1 MEFNDGGGNF
11 SCRDENR
18 HNILPTTNLIET
30 NHNLAY
36 KFAITATQWFK
47 ILVLVILFEN
57 ILQIST
63 TYCEQVKLL
72 SIQNFPALDF
82 LVPIW
87 KEWEFQKSS

>member
-47 ILVLVILFEN
+47 ILVLV
-57 ILQIST
+57 
-63 TYCEQVKLL
+63 V
-72 SIQNFPALDF
+72 
-82 LVPIW
+82 
-87 KEWEFQKSS
+87 